1 MYKYDIL
8 EKKNLLKEKKKSFP
22 MQKKLKLLL
31 IPKGKSTFFIFHQN
45 SIHYYTLCMY
55 MYYSYY
61 SKMYAFFLILLKWL
75 CVPIRDQREKK
86 APLCPKAP
94 RCKNAISNEKQT
106 NGKDPQCGVGEEPS
120 LGDTDLL
127 GGTVGL
133 GRHQDRASG
142 SVQIAEGKPRGRR
155 H

>member
-1 MYKYDIL
+1 
-8 EKKNLLKEKKKSFP
+8 

-61 SKMYAFFLILLKWL
+61 SKMYGFFDIVKMAL
-75 CVPIRDQREKK
+75 CTHPRPREKK

-94 RCKNAISNEKQT
+94 MCKNAISHEKQT
-106 NGKDPQCGVGEEPS
+106 NGKGPRSVGEEPS
-120 LGDTDLL
+120 LGDTDLWNY
-127 GGTVGL
+127 GTV

-142 SVQIAEGKPRGRR
+142 SVQISEGKPKGRR